1 MAGETAQYVD
11 PAEIPADADVGKLG
25 KALAQG
31 PHGGLHELM
40 ANTAAY
46 AGLRQG
52 EEFALTIWQIAPEER
67 VIDVDRKVV
76 EVGGKQYIEPPK
88 GRKRRKTIYP
98 CLTPSGY
105 PLAEKI
111 EARIEQV
118 HAEMAAGRN
127 PLGLMFPSPRFKM
140 WRSSNFDRRVLA
152 PAYLAAGWR
161 DTDGNGDWTWH
172 SNRHAFCV
180 TALFTWKLD
189 ATDVSC
195 MAGHATVRTTL
206 VMYANSRELHQAG
219 EKPQVSRSKNCR
231 NSVLQISML
240 VL

>member
-11 PAEIPADADVGKLG
+11 PAEIPAGADVDRLG
-25 KALAQG
+25 KALARG
-31 PHGGLHELM
+31 RRGDLDELM

-46 AGLRQG
+46 SGLRQG
-52 EEFALTIWQIAPEER
+52 EEFALTISQIAPGER

-76 EVGGKQYIEPPK
+76 EVGGRQYIEPPK

-98 CLTPSGY
+98 RLTPSGY

-111 EARIEQV
+111 SARIEQV
-118 HAEMAAGRN
+118 RAEMAADRN
-127 PLGLMFPSPRFKM
+127 PLGLMFPSPRFRM

-161 DTDGNGDWTWH
+161 DTGGNGDWTWH
-172 SNRHAFCV
+172 SNRHVFCV
-180 TALFTWKLD
+180 TALFTWKLE

-195 MAGHATVRTTL
+195 MAGHANVRTTL
-206 VMYANSRELHQAG
+206 VMYVG
-219 EKPQVSRSKNCR
+219 TTKG
-231 NSVLQISML
+231 VLDRARTATQ
-240 VL
+240 